1 MESSQT
7 PHLENNL
14 TKSKY
19 EMMMMDQAIQTM
31 IEKCVGQF
39 ESKRRVVQLNLNDQS
54 LDGSILAQDIFA
66 KDDLPPFRASVMD
79 GYAVSTLNDSLEYE
93 IYNKTSFAGQASKE
107 LETYKF
113 GQNECLYVTTGAPVP
128 EFFDC
133 VIPIENVEY
142 LNNEKMI
149 KINSKGVSGK
159 WIRPC
164 GSDIAKNQL
173 VLSKG

>member
-1 MESSQT
+1 MGVV
-7 PHLENNL
+7 NL
-14 TKSKY
+14 T
-19 EMMMMDQAIQTM
+19 
-31 IEKCVGQF
+31 
-39 ESKRRVVQLNLNDQS
+39 LNNPSLN
-54 LDGSILAQDIFA
+54 GSILAQDIFA

-79 GYAVSTLNDSLEYE
+79 GYAVNTQTDSLEFE
-93 IYNKTSFAGQASKE
+93 IYDKTSFAGQASRE

-133 VIPIENVEY
+133 VIPIENVTY
-142 LNNEKMI
+142 LNDGKTI
-149 KINSKGVSGK
+149 AINSKGTSGK

-173 VLSKG
+173 VLPKG